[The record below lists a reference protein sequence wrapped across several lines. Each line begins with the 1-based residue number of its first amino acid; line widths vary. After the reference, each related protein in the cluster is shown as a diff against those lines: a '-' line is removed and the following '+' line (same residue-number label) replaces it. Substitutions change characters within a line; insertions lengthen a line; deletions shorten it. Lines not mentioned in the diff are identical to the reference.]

1 MSTRTAVLA
10 ELAAYILAHTPSRR
24 LRPHPL
30 RVAIDGVD
38 AAGKTSLANEL
49 APLIAAAGRPVIRAS
64 VDGFHNP
71 RHIRHQRGPESPTG
85 FYYDSFNYPLV
96 IEKLLQPIGPD
107 GNRQVQT
114 AAHDHHTDSFLNPPT
129 QTAAEDAILLF
140 DGIFSLRPEL
150 ADHWDL
156 VIFIDV
162 RFEVVLQR
170 AVVRDQEAIG
180 EPAQV
185 IARYQNRYIPGQQ
198 IYLSNCHPKEKAAI
212 VLDNN
217 DLENPIIIK
226 HP

>member
-1 MSTRTAVLA
+1 MNTRTAILA
-10 ELAAYILAHTPSRR
+10 ELAAYILAQTS
-24 LRPHPL
+24 PHPL

-49 APLIAAAGRPVIRAS
+49 APLVAARRPVIRAS

-71 RHIRHQRGPESPTG
+71 RPIRHQRGPESPAG

-96 IEKLLQPIGPD
+96 IEKLLQPLGPD
-107 GNRQVQT
+107 GNRQIQT
-114 AAHDHHTDSFLNPPT
+114 AAHDHHTDSFLNPPI

-162 RFEVVLQR
+162 SFEVILQR
-170 AVVRDQEAIG
+170 AVVRDQEAMG

-185 IARYQNRYIPGQQ
+185 IARYQKRYIPGQQ
-198 IYLSNCHPKEKAAI
+198 IYLSSCHPKEKAAI
-212 VLDNN
+212 VLNN
-217 DLENPIIIK
+217 DDLENPKIIK